1 MIQIVLL
8 LFLFLLYVS
17 IQREGLTNYMPIITK
32 DAVYGVNV
40 IKGSPDHIYNKIM
53 DETGPLFEEKFKSY
67 TKADILL
74 DMQYFNNASYLLFQ
88 MKE

>member
-17 IQREGLTNYMPIITK
+17 ANREGLTNYNPIVKGTTI
-32 DAVYGVNV
+32 YGVNV

-53 DETGPLFEEKFKSY
+53 DEKGDLFDERYKSY
-67 TKADILL
+67 TRSDILL
-74 DMQYFNNASYLLFQ
+74 DMQYFNNASYIMFQ
-88 MKE
+88 LSQ